1 MKTPSK
7 RKRGVIISGQG
18 WQRLQQAKRKME
30 MQGNAGELYTLEELS
45 KITHLSSNTITK
57 VQRRKFPVDK
67 QTLESFFKSFNLTL
81 IDSDYAETIDS
92 LPLVNRERIVLGGQ
106 IPLDSLLYVE
116 RPPVES
122 LCYEAIV
129 QPGALIRIKAPKQMG
144 KTSLMARVLQQ
155 AREQNIR
162 TVTLSFQL
170 ADTQV
175 FLELDRLLR
184 WLCAIASSQLGLPK
198 RISEYW
204 DDIFGSNY
212 NATHYFENYLLK
224 EIDSDL
230 VLALDEVDEVF
241 HYPEI
246 TADFLGL
253 LRAWYEKSRY
263 GDGGSV
269 LWQKLRIIIVH
280 STEVCISLPVNQ
292 SPFNVGLSVELP
304 EFTPKQVQDLS
315 ERHGLR
321 WKAGEIEQLMAL
333 VGGNPYLIQ
342 LALYHLSNEE
352 VTLDELIKTAIAED
366 GIYGSHLQQQLW
378 RLKRYPELLADLQRV
393 VLSPS
398 PLEVEPIQALKLQNL
413 GVVRV
418 QNQRVSPR
426 CELYARYFKLALAIT

>member
-1 MKTPSK
+1 MVKTPSK
-7 RKRGVIISGQG
+7 RKRGVIISSQG

-30 MQGNAGELYTLEELS
+30 MQGNAGEPYTLEELS
-45 KITHLSSNTITK
+45 KITRLSSNTITK

-81 IDSDYAETIDS
+81 IDSDYAEAIDS
-92 LPLVNRERIVLGGQ
+92 LPPVNRERIVLGGQ

-116 RPPVES
+116 RPPIES

-175 FLELDRLLR
+175 FLELDRFLR
-184 WLCAIASSQLGLPK
+184 WFCAIASSQLGLPK

-212 NATHYFENYLLK
+212 NATHYFENYLLR

-263 GDGGSV
+263 GDGCSV

-292 SPFNVGLSVELP
+292 SPLNVGLSVELP
-304 EFTPKQVQDLS
+304 EFTPEQVQDLS

-321 WKAGEIEQLMAL
+321 WKIG
-333 VGGNPYLIQ
+333 
-342 LALYHLSNEE
+342 
-352 VTLDELIKTAIAED
+352 
-366 GIYGSHLQQQLW
+366 
-378 RLKRYPELLADLQRV
+378 
-393 VLSPS
+393 
-398 PLEVEPIQALKLQNL
+398 EVE
-413 GVVRV
+413 
-418 QNQRVSPR
+418 
-426 CELYARYFKLALAIT
+426 